1 MEVIIFLKYIH
12 FHKLKLLTL
21 TKSILTYMYVINLNI
36 GRRDILRSLQTELY
50 YDWSNL
56 TTQISTQTERFLYDQ
71 DNLTIRISIY
81 RFFFTT
87 RGISHTIFNVQI
99 FLRLGQ
105 SYYTN
110 FNVQISLSFMLLLN
124 LRKCIPIYILIVFQE
139 MKNKNTP
146 Q

>member
-1 MEVIIFLKYIH
+1 MAVIIFLKYIH

-36 GRRDILRSLQTELY
+36 GRRDILRSLQAELY

-56 TTQISTQTERFLYDQ
+56 TTQISTQTERFLGQ
-71 DNLTIRISIY
+71 SNHTNFNIQI
-81 RFFFTT
+81 FFTT

-139 MKNKNTP
+139 MKNKNTF